1 MDRKDTILILN
12 AYKHRNRVAADDFD
26 KIGEHETAQRY
37 RDMAEWFAGAIKWEE
52 YLLEEEEKEK
62 DGEVRQP

>member
-37 RDMAEWFAGAIKWEE
+37 RDMAEWFAEAIRREE
-52 YLLEEEEKEK
+52 ELLEEEDGK
-62 DGEVRQP
+62 DNG